1 LTIRQDLEALLGGEL
16 ILKGRNAIHID
27 NTLALGNLGR

>member
-16 ILKGRNAIHID
+16 ILKGKDALHIND
-27 NTLALGNLGR
+27 TLALGNLGS